1 MVVRSHMFRFVL
13 VLLIIAM
20 PVAVFGGGVGK
31 ATGGGSSI
39 QWTLSVS
46 GHDKVVLS
54 ISGPDGEVY
63 TAEYPNGKAVN
74 FNLKD
79 LPSVEDGAYTWQLTA
94 YPKIAPGLQKQ
105 LEAAR
110 KSGDEL
116 AARKLMRA
124 NGLGQPATET
134 GGFTVAN
141 GSIVST
147 AGSEEGSNARFGG
160 VATNGIAT
168 GVPNV
173 GGSPARP
180 GTPAT
185 LDQVI
190 PDDLIVQGSGC
201 FGFDCVN
208 NESFG
213 FDTIRLKENNLRIKA
228 EDTSVGSF
236 PTNDW
241 QLTFNDSASGGSSK
255 FSVEDIT
262 GSKVPLTIT
271 AGAATNSIFADST
284 GRIGFRTSTPVLD
297 LHVSTTNT
305 PAIRLEQTSGGG
317 FTAQTWDIAGNEANF
332 FVRDVTAGSR
342 LPFRIRPG
350 APTSSLDIAA
360 DGQVGVGTASPDVLL
375 DVAGSGAQFITVE
388 DIDATPHFTWI
399 YNGGA
404 NDMSAIGW
412 DSPNDMRFGTST
424 SNAGASFVERVR
436 IQADGDVGIKC
447 NNPTF
452 DLVIASGTGANC
464 TNPASN
470 INAGDSGITVTS
482 SRTYKENL
490 EPIAV
495 PDILEKVSSVGV
507 FKYDFIDG
515 PKDKI
520 GLIAEDF
527 HTVFGRGSEKLINT
541 GEVQMALWMAVQ
553 QLTAQNKELK
563 DRLNALESKV
573 EPKQ

>member
-1 MVVRSHMFRFVL
+1 MVVRSHIFRFVL

-20 PVAVFGGGVGK
+20 PVAVFAGSVGK

-39 QWTLSVS
+39 QWTLNVS

-54 ISGPDGEVY
+54 ISAPDGEVY
-63 TAEYPNGKAVN
+63 TYDYPNGKAVN

-94 YPKIAPGLQKQ
+94 YPKISAGLQKQ
-105 LEAAR
+105 LDAAR

-116 AARKLMRA
+116 AARKLLRSA
-124 NGLGQPATET
+124 GLGTPATET
-134 GGFTVAN
+134 GGFTVSNNA
-141 GSIVST
+141 IVST
-147 AGSEEGSNARFGG
+147 DGTEAGQSARLGG
-160 VATNGIAT
+160 VTTNA
-168 GVPNV
+168 V
-173 GGSPARP
+173 GEPRSSGSPVRP

-190 PDDLIVQGSGC
+190 PDDLIVQGSACVGL
-201 FGFDCVN
+201 DCVN

-213 FDTIRLKENNLRIKA
+213 FDTIRLKENNTRIKF

-241 QLTFNDSASGGSSK
+241 QLTANDSASGASSK
-255 FSVEDIT
+255 FSIEDIT
-262 GSKVPLTIT
+262 GSKVPFTIT
-271 AGAATNSIFADST
+271 AGATTNSIFVDSS
-284 GRIGFRTSTPVLD
+284 GRVGFRTSTPVLD
-297 LHVSTTNT
+297 LHVNTSNT
-305 PAIRLEQTSGGG
+305 PAIRLEQNSSGG
-317 FTAQTWDIAGNEANF
+317 FTAQTWDIGANEANF
-332 FVRDVTAGSR
+332 FVRDVTSGSR

-350 APTSSLDIAA
+350 APTSSVDIAS
-360 DGQVGVGTASPDVLL
+360 DGQVGIGTGSPDVLL
-375 DVAGSGAQFITVE
+375 HVEGSGAQFLTVE
-388 DIDATPHFTWI
+388 DIDATPHWTWL

-404 NDMSAIGW
+404 NDASALGW
-412 DSPNDMRFGTST
+412 DSPSDMRFGTST
-424 SNAGASFVERVR
+424 SNAGVGFTERVR

-470 INAGDSGITVTS
+470 INAGDAGITVTS

-495 PDILEKVSSVGV
+495 PDILEKISHVGV
-507 FKYDFIDG
+507 FKYDFIGG

-527 HTVFGRGSEKLINT
+527 HTVFGRGNEKLINT
-541 GEVQMALWMAVQ
+541 GEVQVALWMAVQ
-553 QLTAQNKELK
+553 QLTAQNKELQE
-563 DRLNALESKV
+563 RLNKLE
-573 EPKQ
+573 KQQQ